1 MIKWK
6 IVNKKKGRK
15 LHLSEIRGTGVLQI
29 NLKYIPRGWDLEK
42 FLYFIEEAGIVIRE
56 GP

>member
-1 MIKWK
+1 MRWK

-15 LHLSEIRGTGVLQI
+15 LHLSEIDGTGIIQI
-29 NLKYIPRGWDLEK
+29 NLKYIPRGMTIVD
-42 FLYFIEEAGIVIRE
+42 FITFIEEEGIVIRM